1 MWIPRCAKPP
11 HPKGW
16 AKTRPR
22 AGMLQRSLSPQP
34 AWGWEGTARQRNHLH
49 RAECCFVSYLLQTTP
64 PALQTEHQKRR
75 QQTTSQPL
83 PWDCIDRGG
92 SSLQREVHLGCDF
105 PAGFYSQQHW
115 ERRELRVQFSDQ
127 VLAGSS
133 EHSEKSIR
141 GRLAVS
147 APSSLIVW
155 AAGTPSLG
163 GVTNS
168 LEAPNGDG
176 VDGEQ
181 RQCLP
186 LENQKCL
193 GDVHAASW
201 HLP

>member
-34 AWGWEGTARQRNHLH
+34 AWGWEGTARQRSHLH

-75 QQTTSQPL
+75 QQTTSRPL

-127 VLAGSS
+127 VLADLLSTVKREHPREAGGVCSFLPDCLGCRDAFAWRSHKLLGSS
-133 EHSEKSIR
+133 
-141 GRLAVS
+141 
-147 APSSLIVW
+147 
-155 AAGTPSLG
+155 
-163 GVTNS
+163 
-168 LEAPNGDG
+168 
-176 VDGEQ
+176 
-181 RQCLP
+181 
-186 LENQKCL
+186 
-193 GDVHAASW
+193 
-201 HLP
+201 